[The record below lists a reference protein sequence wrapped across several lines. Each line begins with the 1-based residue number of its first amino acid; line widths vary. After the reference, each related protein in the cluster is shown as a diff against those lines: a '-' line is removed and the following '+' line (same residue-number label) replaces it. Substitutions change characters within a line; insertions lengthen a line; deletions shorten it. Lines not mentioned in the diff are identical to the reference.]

1 MPDEADFLTRWS
13 RRKAAARR
21 EEQTEPTP
29 VAIAAQPE
37 LEPEPAPAPL
47 PVEAPELPDP
57 ETLEAGSDF
66 KPFMAEN
73 VPGDLRRQA
82 LRRLWRVNPIINSM
96 DGLDDYYVTQNFTD
110 AATVVPDLRTLYR
123 VGKGMLDAAG
133 RLEEMAGEAGRPE
146 QAPAPSRMAEDEPQ
160 AIETAGADE
169 TPLPMTEV
177 SSRSPA

>member
-21 EEQTEPTP
+21 EEQVEPEA
-29 VAIAAQPE
+29 VATAVQP
-37 LEPEPAPAPL
+37 EPEPDPTPL
-47 PVEAPELPDP
+47 PVEVPELPDP
-57 ETLEAGSDF
+57 ETLDAGSNF
-66 KPFMAEN
+66 KAFMAEN

-82 LRRLWRVNPIINSM
+82 LRRLWRVNPIINSL

-169 TPLPMTEV
+169 MPLPMTEV

>member
-13 RRKAAARR
+13 RRKAEARR

-29 VAIAAQPE
+29 VATAVQ
-37 LEPEPAPAPL
+37 PEPAAAPL
-47 PVEAPELPDP
+47 LVEAPELPDP

-66 KPFMAEN
+66 KAFMAEN

-133 RLEEMAGEAGRPE
+133 RLEEMAGEAGTPE
-146 QAPAPSRMAEDEPQ
+146 QAPAPSRMAEDERQ
-160 AIETAGADE
+160 AIETAGTEE

>member
-1 MPDEADFLTRWS
+1 MPDEPDFLTRWS
-13 RRKAAARR
+13 RRKAAARSGER
-21 EEQTEPTP
+21 AAPAEV
-29 VAIAAQPE
+29 VAEAQPE
-37 LEPEPAPAPL
+37 PEPPPAPQ
-47 PVEAPELPDP
+47 PVEVPELPDP

-66 KPFMAEN
+66 KAFMAEN

-82 LRRLWRVNPIINSM
+82 LRRLWRVNPIINSL

-133 RLEEMAGEAGRPE
+133 RLEEMAGEAREPE
-146 QAPAPSRMAEDEPQ
+146 PAPAPSHLTEDEPQ
-160 AIETAGADE
+160 AIATAGADE

>member
-1 MPDEADFLTRWS
+1 MPDEADFLARWS

-21 EEQTEPTP
+21 EEQVEPE
-29 VAIAAQPE
+29 AIATAPQP
-37 LEPEPAPAPL
+37 EPEPDPTPL
-47 PVEAPELPDP
+47 PVEPPELPDP

-66 KPFMAEN
+66 KAFMAEN

-82 LRRLWRVNPIINSM
+82 LRRLWRVNPIINSL

-133 RLEEMAGEAGRPE
+133 RLEEMAAEAREPE
-146 QAPAPSRMAEDEPQ
+146 PAPAPAGTPEEEPR

-169 TPLPMTEV
+169 TLLPMAEV